1 MNIILSRRELGNMEK
16 MKARVIKKKVTKY
29 FVEVD
34 TGTEKLLVGT
44 DDNGFCKYC
53 EWDTRQGAI
62 DYIKSKE
69 QLEFEVNPDI
79 VK

>member
-1 MNIILSRRELGNMEK
+1 MEK

-53 EWDTRQGAI
+53 EWDRRQDAI

-69 QLEFEVNPDI
+69 QLDFVVNPDL

>member
-1 MNIILSRRELGNMEK
+1 MEK
-16 MKARVIKKKVTKY
+16 MKAKVIKKKVTKY

-34 TGTEKLLVGT
+34 TGTEKLLVGE
-44 DDNGFCKYC
+44 DIGGFCKYC
-53 EWDTRQGAI
+53 EWDKRQDAV

-69 QLEFEVNPDI
+69 QLEFVVNPDL